1 MNSSGLLPERF
12 IIKQFKRMK
21 AIICTKYGP
30 PEVLQLCEV
39 DKPTPKE
46 NEVLIKIHATTVSSA
61 DVLMRKSESFMS
73 RLILGFSKPRKKYRI
88 MGLELAGEIESVGK
102 EAKRYKPGDQVFG
115 FTGFNPGTYAEY
127 ICMKEK
133 GSLAIKPSNIS
144 FEEAVSFV
152 DGASTALFF
161 LKDKANIQK
170 GQKVLI
176 IGASGGIGTFAVQL
190 AKVLE
195 AEVTGI
201 CSTSNADM
209 VRLLGADKVIDYTK
223 EDFSKSG
230 ETYDVIFDTAGK
242 SSFKHCKSSLTENGL
257 YLVTTGAM
265 IKNYLLTF
273 WTKLFNSKKF
283 IFAMSVEK
291 NEALEYIKKL
301 IEAGRLKPII
311 DRTYPLEQIVEA
323 HQYVE
328 QGRKNGNV
336 VITVSHS
343 T

>member
-1 MNSSGLLPERF
+1 
-12 IIKQFKRMK
+12 MK
-21 AIICTKYGP
+21 AIICTKYGQ
-30 PEVLQLCEV
+30 PEVLQLSEV
-39 DKPTPKE
+39 DKPSPKD

-102 EAKRYKPGDQVFG
+102 DATRFKPGDHVFG

-133 GSLAIKPSNIS
+133 GSLSLKPSNVS
-144 FEEAVSFV
+144 YEEAVSVV

-161 LKDKANIQK
+161 LKEKAKIQK

-176 IGASGGIGTFAVQL
+176 IGASGGIGSYAVQL
-190 AKVLE
+190 ASVFE

-201 CSTSNADM
+201 CSTSNLEV
-209 VRLLGADKVIDYTK
+209 VRSLGADIVIDYTK
-223 EDFSKSG
+223 EDFIKSG
-230 ETYDVIFDTAGK
+230 EKYDVIFDTAGK

-273 WTKLFNSKKF
+273 WTNLFSSKKF

-291 NEALEYIKKL
+291 NEALSFLKKL
-301 IEAGRLKPII
+301 IEEGRLKPII
-311 DRTYPLEQIVEA
+311 DRTYQLEQIVEA
-323 HQYVE
+323 HKYVE
-328 QGRKNGNV
+328 SGQKKGNV
-336 VITVSHS
+336 VICVSPTS
-343 T
+343 

>member
-1 MNSSGLLPERF
+1 MNT
-12 IIKQFKRMK
+12 KKMK
-21 AIICTKYGP
+21 AIICTKYGS
-30 PEVLQLCEV
+30 PEVLQLTEV

-73 RLILGFSKPRKKYRI
+73 RVILGFSKPSKKYRI

-102 EAKRYKPGDQVFG
+102 DANRFKPGDQVLG

-133 GSLAIKPSNIS
+133 GSLSLKPSNVS
-144 FEEAVSFV
+144 YEEAVSVV
-152 DGASTALFF
+152 DSASTALFF

-176 IGASGGIGTFAVQL
+176 IGASGGIGSYAVQL

-201 CSTSNADM
+201 CSTSNVDM
-209 VRLLGADKVIDYTK
+209 VRSLGADKVIDYTK
-223 EDFSKSG
+223 EDFTKSG
-230 ETYDVIFDTAGK
+230 ETYDIIFDTAGK
-242 SSFKHCKSSLTENGL
+242 SSFRQCKSSLKKNGL

-273 WTKLFNSKKF
+273 WTNLFSGKKF

-291 NEALEYIKKL
+291 NEALSFIKKQ

-311 DRTYPLEQIVEA
+311 DQTYSLEQIIEA
-323 HQYVE
+323 HKYVE
-328 QGRKNGNV
+328 QGRKKGNV